1 MKLNT
6 PENRIKY
13 LEKEIAFCQQDI
25 TEKII
30 KIKEIKNNS
39 EKWEKE
45 NKENKENNRNYWNSL
60 SECLTWKNKQLNLR
74 EHTLNN
80 WFENHNNHI
89 YNYIYQ
95 IK

>member
-30 KIKEIKNNS
+30 EIKEIESNT

-60 SECLTWKNKQLNLR
+60 SECLTWKNKQLDLR

-80 WFENHNNHI
+80 WFENHSNHI